1 MQTLEHET
9 STADE
14 QGDDVAAR
22 HESATGAARGAGRS
36 ALLAAVLGLTLAGA
50 AACGSGSDDAEVTPT
65 PASAASSAPETAEP
79 SPEATEAEESASAM
93 PVPSATTKGPITIL
107 SPAEGSGVGRTFL
120 VKGRSTSFEGALVWE
135 LVKADDTAVA
145 RGTAQ
150 GGSDG
155 PAPYQ
160 FTVKAPAA
168 GSYTIRVFEESAK
181 DGTATNEV
189 RRAVVVG

>member
-9 STADE
+9 SAADE

-22 HESATGAARGAGRS
+22 HESATGAARAGRS
-36 ALLAAVLGLTLAGA
+36 ALLAAVLGLTLVGA
-50 AACGSGSDDAEVTPT
+50 AACGTGSDDAEVTPT

-93 PVPSATTKGPITIL
+93 PVPSATAKGPITIL

-120 VKGRSTSFEGALVWE
+120 VKGRSMSFEGALVWE
-135 LVKADDTAVA
+135 LVKGDDTAVA

-181 DGTATNEV
+181 DGAAMNEV